1 MELSTIDCDVF
12 FSILGH
18 LSELVP
24 YFSEVFFILL
34 LLLGQVVV
42 DEDS

>member
-1 MELSTIDCDVF
+1 MIDRDVF

-24 YFSEVFFILL
+24 YFSEGFFSLL
-34 LLLGQVVV
+34 NVALG
-42 DEDS
+42 SSHC